1 MSDWMHEK
9 LKTRSI
15 QIGLGVLSGAAF
27 ALLAYLLMGRA
38 EGPPAM
44 FPYQD
49 KLLHVV
55 AFAGVTAPAALAL
68 PGRYLLFW
76 VAHMSL
82 VAVGTE
88 FFQGLVYS
96 NRTASPLDAIADLI
110 GIGLALAI
118 CVPVRRFVLARAAA

>member
-1 MSDWMHEK
+1 MSDWMNEK
-9 LKTRSI
+9 LKTRSV

-27 ALLAYLLMGRA
+27 ALLAYLLMGLP
-38 EGPPAM
+38 EGPPPL
-44 FPYQD
+44 FPHQD
-49 KLLHVV
+49 KLLHFV

-88 FFQGLVYS
+88 FFQGLVYAE
-96 NRTASPLDAIADLI
+96 RTASPWDALADLL
-110 GIGLALAI
+110 GIGLALAV
-118 CVPVRRFVLARAAA
+118 CVPVRRVVLSRATA